1 MDFYKVEFAKNA
13 ERDLRGIFVYLR
25 RQSVSQRR
33 AQMFV
38 DALRAEINHRLSF
51 RPQGYRLV
59 DNDRLAAK
67 GLHKLIVKN
76 YLAFFTVNETK
87 NTANVKR
94 IIHGK
99 RDWITIMRGNDEA
112 ESTDK
117 QF

>member
-1 MDFYKVEFAKNA
+1 MDSYNVEFTKNA
-13 ERDLRGIFVYLR
+13 DRDLRGIFAYIKTQSSSKRVAR
-25 RQSVSQRR
+25 R
-33 AQMFV
+33 FV
-38 DALRAEINHRLSF
+38 DALRTEIINCLSF
-51 RPQGYRLV
+51 WPQGYRLA
-59 DNDRLAAK
+59 DNDLLAAK
-67 GLHKLIVKN
+67 GLHKLIVKG

-99 RDWITIMRGNDEA
+99 RDWITILRGNDEA